1 MSSGVTATFSGRDGL
16 AALVT
21 LSFFDVDLFLVFA
34 AAGADA
40 ALAGSLSDGTDS
52 DLDGASE

>member
-1 MSSGVTATFSGRDGL
+1 MTATFSGRDGL
-16 AALVT
+16 PALVT

-52 DLDGASE
+52 DSDGASE